1 MGIFEKKNIMKRKLS
16 ISVFLFLTTLMFSQ
30 QLTESGKGYSE
41 VVEVEFK
48 KDVIYQ
54 KIKEWISL
62 TYKSSNDV
70 LQLDTENKLITK
82 SNMVVKILAY
92 EYKFDYR
99 ISFTMVFSIK
109 ENRYKIDLTPTGIES
124 VAYPDQ
130 DIGSAMLEMFMTKEV
145 LLEEN
150 YLVLS
155 KEMAYNTFK
164 KMGWSDKKSM
174 KALKKNEDS
183 FIKEYDSYKI
193 NKANFDIK
201 IKSLYTSVK
210 NAITKK
216 DDW

>member
-1 MGIFEKKNIMKRKLS
+1 MKRKLS

-30 QLTESGKGYSE
+30 QLTETGKGYSE

-48 KDVIYQ
+48 KDVIHQ

-70 LQLDTENKLITK
+70 LQLDTEDKLITK
-82 SNMVVKILAY
+82 GNMVVNFAVTK
-92 EYKFDYR
+92 YKFDYR
-99 ISFTMVFSIK
+99 ISFTMVFSIRDNK
-109 ENRYKIDLTPTGIES
+109 YKIDYTPTGIKS
-124 VAYPDQ
+124 VAYPNQ
-130 DIGSAMLEMFMTKEV
+130 DMGTTMLEMFMTNEV
-145 LLEEN
+145 LLKED

-155 KEMAYNTFK
+155 KENAFNTYK
-164 KMGWSDKKSM
+164 KMGWSDKKS
-174 KALKKNEDS
+174 KKMIKKYES
-183 FIKEYDSYKI
+183 TFIKGYDSYKS
-193 NKANFDIK
+193 NKANFDVE

>member
-1 MGIFEKKNIMKRKLS
+1 MKRKLS

-30 QLTESGKGYSE
+30 QLTESGKEYSE

-48 KDVIYQ
+48 KDAIYQ

>member
-1 MGIFEKKNIMKRKLS
+1 MKKKIS
-16 ISVFLFLTTLMFSQ
+16 ISVFLFLTPLMFSQ
-30 QLTESGKGYSE
+30 QLTESGKEYSE
-41 VVEVEFK
+41 IVEVEFK
-48 KDVIYQ
+48 KDAIYQ

-130 DIGSAMLEMFMTKEV
+130 DIGSAMLEMFMTKDV

-183 FIKEYDSYKI
+183 FVKEYNSYKI
-193 NKANFDIK
+193 NKANFDVE